1 MTEKPVSRQQYEV
14 VCLTHGVIGVVAQA
28 VLGLSLFNEH
38 RLINEGCA
46 GMYIQPQG
54 VTQGVTNEEWKQVS
68 TFGNGVIEARGDDR
82 RIVSNDGS
90 VFKYSV
96 KRNL

>member
-1 MTEKPVSRQQYEV
+1 MNMIEKPVSRLQYEV

-28 VLGLSLFNEH
+28 VLGLNLFDEH

-54 VTQGVTNEEWKQVS
+54 VTNKEWKQVS

-82 RIVSNDGS
+82 RIVRNDGS
-90 VFKYSV
+90 VLMSYQFN
-96 KRNL
+96 RER